1 MEALGSGGDD
11 YTYDSSDTNA
21 VIIDEDGNFIAMNPG
36 KATVTVSAM
45 DGSGKRLTIN
55 VTVKEREPVQA
66 AAQVDQTTY
75 IGNKSTKKFHY
86 PWCSSVSRMKESNMV
101 EITGRDQAIKKGY
114 KPCGRCTP

>member
-21 VIIDEDGNFIAMNPG
+21 VIIDEDGNFIAMNSG
-36 KATVTVSAM
+36 KATVTVSAL

-86 PWCSSVSRMKESNMV
+86 PWCSSVNSMKESNMV

-114 KPCGRCTP
+114 KPCGRCIP